1 MTLHVHA
8 SCSGIQCM
16 CHSVCVC
23 VHVCVRACVCA
34 CMCACVLS
42 VEHALKGI
50 SNNLTQRLE
59 RFDCFPINLGKFS
72 REVSFTD
79 VQFATK
85 IELLF

>member
-1 MTLHVHA
+1 MAYSVCVT
-8 SCSGIQCM
+8 
-16 CHSVCVC
+16 VCVC
-23 VHVCVRACVCA
+23 VCTCACMRVCVCA
-34 CMCACVLS
+34 CVCACVLS

-59 RFDCFPINLGKFS
+59 RFDRFPINLGKFS